1 MDQAFKTHLESGSTT
16 LCRAW
21 RVVRRDGQAFGFTD
35 HDRDLHMDGLV
46 YRAQTG
52 LTARALQQTTGMA
65 VDNSEALGA
74 LSDAAVS
81 EDDIAAGRFDDAE
94 ITALWVNWADPSQRM
109 VLFRGNFG
117 EITRSRGAFHVE
129 LRGLTERLNL
139 TFGRAY
145 HRGCSARLGDRQC
158 GVDLGAAGL
167 VHEAVL
173 LPDPARRLRVHCPAG
188 VADGWFDSGKAE
200 VLDGGGRGQMGM
212 IRHARRIGSD
222 LVVELWNGFALP
234 PAVGDC
240 IRLQAGCDRQAETCR
255 AKFDNFLNFRGF
267 PHIPGEDWLR
277 VNPALAVR
285 G

>member
-1 MDQAFKTHLESGSTT
+1 MDQAFKTHLASGSTT

-21 RVVRRDGQAFGFTD
+21 RVERRDGLAFGFTD
-35 HDRDLHMDGLV
+35 HDRDLLIDGLV

-74 LSDAAVS
+74 LSDVAVS
-81 EDDIAAGRFDDAE
+81 EQDIAAGRFDDAE
-94 ITALWVNWADPSQRM
+94 ITALWVNWADPAQRM
-109 VLFRGNFG
+109 ILFRGNFG

-139 TFGRAY
+139 TAGRAF
-145 HRGCSARLGDRQC
+145 HRNCSARLGDRHC
-158 GVDLGAAGL
+158 GVDMGAAGM
-167 VHEAVL
+167 VHDAVL
-173 LPDPARRLRVHCPAG
+173 LADQADRLRVVCPEGHAEE
-188 VADGWFDSGKAE
+188 WFESGKAE
-200 VLDGGGRGQMGM
+200 LLDGAGRGQVAM
-212 IRHARRIGSD
+212 IRNTRLVGAD
-222 LVVELWNGFALP
+222 LLIELWNAFAVR
-234 PAVGDC
+234 PAVGDA

-277 VNPALAVR
+277 ANPALAAR
-285 G
+285 R

>member
-1 MDQAFKTHLESGSTT
+1 MDQAFRTHLESGATT

-35 HDRDLHMDGLV
+35 HDRDLRIDGLV
-46 YRAQTG
+46 YHAQTG

-94 ITALWVNWADPSQRM
+94 ITALWVNWADPSQSM

-139 TFGRAY
+139 TVGRAY
-145 HRGCSARLGDRQC
+145 HRGCSARLGDRHC
-158 GVDLGAAGL
+158 GVNLAAAGM

-173 LPDPARRLRVHCPAG
+173 LADAARRLRVVGPAG
-188 VADGWFDSGKAE
+188 FADDWFASGKAE
-200 VLDGGGRGQMGM
+200 LLDGEGRGQMGL
-212 IRHARRIGSD
+212 IRHVRRIGAD
-222 LVVELWNGFALP
+222 LVIELWNGFAVP
-234 PAVGDC
+234 PAVGDR